1 MSDVKLP
8 ETGRTDAA
16 IFADLDAFEVG
27 DPAYKEGRLW
37 SLVYHLNDTHE
48 TFLGRAYQMFASA
61 NGLNPGAFQSLKRME
76 TEVIAMLADLL
87 NGPADTCGVMTAGGT
102 ESCLLAV
109 KTYRDMA
116 RKKRRVKRPNMV
128 LPASAHVA
136 WFKGAE
142 YFGVEARVLPLD
154 ADLKPDLEKLKKR
167 IDGNTILV
175 VASAPNYPHGIIDP
189 VTEMA
194 GLIARRRI
202 PLHVDACIGGMIL
215 PFMAMNGA
223 QLPEWDFRVPGVTS
237 MSVDLHK
244 YGYAAKGASAILY
257 RDFATLKHQIFVSE
271 NWPGGVFASSG
282 LLGTRPGG
290 AYAAAWAAMQRLG
303 VSGYR
308 RLAEETM
315 EAADALRE
323 GVEGIEELKLLGAP
337 AGPILAIGAA
347 RKGFPVL
354 AVADRMEA
362 RGWSIDRLQRPAG
375 LHLMVTAQHRRVV
388 EAYLGDLRRAVA
400 EVREHPELG
409 EEGRAA
415 TYGMIAHVPLRG
427 RVKEKVRDIF
437 AEMYRA
443 GGGRLDLDGGAPEGF
458 TERMAARYAKWRA
471 SKE

>member
-102 ESCLLAV
+102 ESCLLAG

-189 VTEMA
+189 VAEMA

-400 EVREHPELG
+400 EV
-409 EEGRAA
+409 
-415 TYGMIAHVPLRG
+415 
-427 RVKEKVRDIF
+427 K
-437 AEMYRA
+437 
-443 GGGRLDLDGGAPEGF
+443 
-458 TERMAARYAKWRA
+458 
-471 SKE
+471 